1 MAVAVAAGPTPM
13 YPLEP
18 VEQGE
23 EATEPVALPT
33 LPADRPTLAV
43 AVAVEVIQMQ
53 ESVQEAVQVATEAQ
67 V

>member
-1 MAVAVAAGPTPM
+1 M

-23 EATEPVALPT
+23 EATEPMALPT
-33 LPADRPTLAV
+33 LPAERPTLAV
-43 AVAVEVIQMQ
+43 AVAVEVT
-53 ESVQEAVQVATEAQ
+53 VQEAVQVATEAQ